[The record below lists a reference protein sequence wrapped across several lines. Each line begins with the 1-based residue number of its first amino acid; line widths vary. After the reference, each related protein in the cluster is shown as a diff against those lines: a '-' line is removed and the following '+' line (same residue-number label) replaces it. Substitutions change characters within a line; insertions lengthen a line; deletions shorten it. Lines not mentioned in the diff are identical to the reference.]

1 MKNRMKGHKTILL
14 LTIIILALSAF
25 MIAFKWNS
33 IFQRGNPIPY
43 MAAMVKLSDKNS
55 FEAVANTDDT
65 YITRRDDKQQFFQM
79 IQDTYGLELMD
90 QLGSSYLFSD
100 GEKNYIVASE
110 IYWGQFT
117 VWTLAFEH

>member
-1 MKNRMKGHKTILL
+1 MKKKISKTLILCVVVL
-14 LTIIILALSAF
+14 LIFPAF
-25 MIAFKWNS
+25 MVAFKWNS

-43 MAAMVKLSDKNS
+43 IAAMVKLSDKNS

-100 GEKNYIVASE
+100 GEKNYTVASE

-117 VWTLAFEH
+117 VWTLVFEH